1 MEDAMDSSEDHS
13 CMPDVSVAGFP
24 APAKQRGL
32 SARLVSALA
41 HWRGRSRSRRL
52 LAQLDEHM
60 LRDIGIDPAQV
71 WRETGKWFWQ
81 P

>member
-1 MEDAMDSSEDHS
+1 MASSEDQS
-13 CMPDVSVAGFP
+13 SIVPDLPAAGLP
-24 APAKQRGL
+24 VPVGRYSL
-32 SARLVSALA
+32 CARLHRALA
-41 HWRGRSRSRRL
+41 QWQARGRSRRL
-52 LAQLDEHM
+52 LAELDEHM

>member
-13 CMPDVSVAGFP
+13 SMPDVSVAGFP
-24 APAKQRGL
+24 APAERRGL
-32 SARLVSALA
+32 SARLARALA
-41 HWRGRSRSRRL
+41 HWRGPSRSRRL
-52 LAQLDEHM
+52 LAEFDEHV
-60 LRDIGIDPAQV
+60 LRDIGINPAQV